1 MKVVKKKYRESVR
14 VVPVGSLGKV
24 STENRGKVYRRLVDS
39 GRVIRSRASWLF
51 TAYSYVPLIKA
62 RAND

>member
-51 TAYSYVPLIKA
+51 TAYS
-62 RAND
+62 